1 MKVISVVGYK
11 KTDSTALVTAL
22 VRKLSEFGTVG
33 TVKQMGE
40 RSQNPAE
47 TAIGPHFDAGA
58 DMIIGIIGDGI
69 TGDGITGDGIT
80 GDGITGRNNSV
91 ATGTGLVSFSRDRN
105 LEDALDMLCDQG
117 FDFAVVEG
125 FKESNLPKIVL
136 GRLQDISNVVFRVP
150 GDIDMHEEF
159 TSSLIELALVQ
170 PERYTLGALIKKI
183 RKDPLIRKAGAIGT
197 FTGIVRE
204 MAGSEKTS
212 RLEFEKYEPEAS
224 KVLDGIRKE
233 IKRKEG
239 IQEVLIHHKTGLI
252 KAGEDIVYI
261 VIAAAHRTE
270 LFPALSEAIE
280 RIKAEAPIW
289 KKEFTEKEEFWVHD
303 REQDRRLA

>member
-11 KTDSTALVTAL
+11 KSGKTALVIAL
-22 VRKLSEFGTVG
+22 VQKLSGFGKVG
-33 TVKQMGE
+33 TVKHMGE
-40 RSQNPAE
+40 QRLNPVE
-47 TAIGPHFDAGA
+47 TDTGRHFDAGA
-58 DMIIGIIGDGI
+58 DMVIGI
-69 TGDGITGDGIT
+69 TG
-80 GDGITGRNNSV
+80 
-91 ATGTGLVSFSRDRN
+91 TGTVGTGTTGTELVSFSRGSD

-136 GRLQDISNVVFRVP
+136 GDLQGVSNVFFRMP
-150 GDIDMHEEF
+150 ENLEMHEEF
-159 TSSLIELALVQ
+159 TASLVGMILAQ
-170 PERYTLGALIKKI
+170 PDRYTLEALIKKA
-183 RKDPLIRKAGAIGT
+183 RNSPSIRKAGAIGT

-204 MAGSEKTS
+204 LAGDEKTS

-224 KVLDGIRKE
+224 KALDRIRKE
-233 IKRKEG
+233 IKKKEG
-239 IQEVLIHHKTGLI
+239 ILEVLIHHKTGI
-252 KAGEDIVYI
+252 IEAREDIVYI

-289 KKEFTEKEEFWVHD
+289 KKEFTEKEEFWVQD
-303 REQDRRLA
+303 KEQDRKQA

>member
-11 KTDSTALVTAL
+11 KSGKTALVSAL
-22 VRKLSEFGTVG
+22 VQKLSGFGTVG
-33 TVKQMGE
+33 TVKHMGE
-40 RSQNPAE
+40 QRLNPVE
-47 TAIGPHFDAGA
+47 TDTGRHFDAGA
-58 DMIIGIIGDGI
+58 DMVIGI
-69 TGDGITGDGIT
+69 TG
-80 GDGITGRNNSV
+80 
-91 ATGTGLVSFSRDRN
+91 TGTVGMGTTGTELVSFSRGSD

-136 GRLQDISNVVFRVP
+136 GDLQGVSNVFFRMP
-150 GDIDMHEEF
+150 ENLEMHEEF
-159 TSSLIELALVQ
+159 TASLVGMILAQ
-170 PERYTLGALIKKI
+170 PDRYTLEALIKKA
-183 RKDPLIRKAGAIGT
+183 RNSPSIRKAGAIGT

-204 MAGSEKTS
+204 LAGDEKTS

-224 KVLDGIRKE
+224 KALDRIRKE
-233 IKRKEG
+233 IKQKEG
-239 IQEVLIHHKTGLI
+239 ILEVLIHHKTGI
-252 KAGEDIVYI
+252 IESGEDIVYI

-289 KKEFTEKEEFWVHD
+289 KKEFTEKEDFWVQD
-303 REQDRRLA
+303 KEQDRKQA

>member
-11 KTDSTALVTAL
+11 KSGKTVLVTAL
-22 VRKLSEFGTVG
+22 VQKLSGFGKVG
-33 TVKQMGE
+33 TVKHMGE
-40 RSQNPAE
+40 QRLNPVE
-47 TAIGPHFDAGA
+47 TDTGRHFDAGA
-58 DMIIGIIGDGI
+58 DMVIGI
-69 TGDGITGDGIT
+69 TG
-80 GDGITGRNNSV
+80 
-91 ATGTGLVSFSRDRN
+91 TGTVGTGTTGTELVSFSRGSD

-136 GRLQDISNVVFRVP
+136 GDLQGVSNVFFRMP
-150 GDIDMHEEF
+150 ENLEMHEEF
-159 TSSLIELALVQ
+159 TASLVGMILAQ
-170 PERYTLGALIKKI
+170 PDRYTLEALIKKA
-183 RKDPLIRKAGAIGT
+183 RNSPAIRKAGAMGT

-204 MAGSEKTS
+204 LAGDEKTS

-224 KVLDGIRKE
+224 KALDRIRKE
-233 IKRKEG
+233 IKQKEG
-239 IQEVLIHHKTGLI
+239 ILEVLIHHKTGI
-252 KAGEDIVYI
+252 IEAGEDIVYI

-289 KKEFTEKEEFWVHD
+289 KKEFTEKEEFWVQD
-303 REQDRRLA
+303 KEQDRKQA

>member
-11 KTDSTALVTAL
+11 KSGKTALVTAL
-22 VRKLSEFGTVG
+22 VQKLSGFGKVG
-33 TVKQMGE
+33 TVKHMGE
-40 RSQNPAE
+40 QRLNPVE
-47 TAIGPHFDAGA
+47 TDTGRHFDAGA
-58 DMIIGIIGDGI
+58 DMVIGI
-69 TGDGITGDGIT
+69 TG
-80 GDGITGRNNSV
+80 
-91 ATGTGLVSFSRDRN
+91 TGTVGTGTTGTELVSFSRGSD

-136 GRLQDISNVVFRVP
+136 GDLQGVSNVFFRMP
-150 GDIDMHEEF
+150 ENLEMHEEF
-159 TSSLIELALVQ
+159 TASLVGMILAQ
-170 PERYTLGALIKKI
+170 PDRYTLEALIKKA
-183 RKDPLIRKAGAIGT
+183 RNNPAIRKAGAIGT

-204 MAGSEKTS
+204 LAGDEKTS

-224 KVLDGIRKE
+224 KALDRIRKE
-233 IKRKEG
+233 IKQKEG
-239 IQEVLIHHKTGLI
+239 ILEVLIHHKTGI
-252 KAGEDIVYI
+252 IEAGEDIVYI

-289 KKEFTEKEEFWVHD
+289 KKEFTEKEEFWVQD
-303 REQDRRLA
+303 KEQDRKQA